1 MAQQVAQYNGNTASM
16 QTAPAAVASVP
27 RSATQFQA
35 QAQAPAPASYQENA
49 QPSQGNPGLPPKPP
63 ALGSHANGPAP
74 NPQAILNSLGSVVTA
89 ANSVAGAQQALSSA
103 TVGGN
108 GNMLQSAGNAAQALE
123 AVQKAA
129 GDVSDA
135 QKTLQS
141 GGRVVATP
149 TPTPS
154 PPPTLN
160 INIPG
165 LGGNQA
171 QQNGASM
178 STPST
183 TNSYPAYTGQTTQGT
198 QTMSAPTTQAMSA
211 PTTQSAQAGNPLSA
225 LGGALAQALSG
236 GNNQAAGRK
245 LRL

>member
-1 MAQQVAQYNGNTASM
+1 MAQ
-16 QTAPAAVASVP
+16 
-27 RSATQFQA
+27 
-35 QAQAPAPASYQENA
+35 
-49 QPSQGNPGLPPKPP
+49 
-63 ALGSHANGPAP
+63 
-74 NPQAILNSLGSVVTA
+74 
-89 ANSVAGAQQALSSA
+89 
-103 TVGGN
+103 
-108 GNMLQSAGNAAQALE
+108 

-165 LGGNQA
+165 LGGSQA

-183 TNSYPAYTGQTTQGT
+183 TTSYPAYTGQSTQVRPPCLA
-198 QTMSAPTTQAMSA
+198 SSPK
-211 PTTQSAQAGNPLSA
+211 TQSKVHDTDDLAFIDGEIPHCCAASK
-225 LGGALAQALSG
+225 GA
-236 GNNQAAGRK
+236 
-245 LRL
+245 

>member
-1 MAQQVAQYNGNTASM
+1 MAQ
-16 QTAPAAVASVP
+16 
-27 RSATQFQA
+27 
-35 QAQAPAPASYQENA
+35 
-49 QPSQGNPGLPPKPP
+49 
-63 ALGSHANGPAP
+63 
-74 NPQAILNSLGSVVTA
+74 
-89 ANSVAGAQQALSSA
+89 
-103 TVGGN
+103 
-108 GNMLQSAGNAAQALE
+108 

-165 LGGNQA
+165 LGGSQA

-183 TNSYPAYTGQTTQGT
+183 TNSYPAYTGQSTQVRLPSLASSIDFYLVIHDTDEVALICGEDSSIAEPLQRVPET
-198 QTMSAPTTQAMSA
+198 PRRHRGRADAGGCSSLALQPCQEIKLWRQELSYKYCMSQAS
-211 PTTQSAQAGNPLSA
+211 SRLSCGHLTCRA
-225 LGGALAQALSG
+225 H
-236 GNNQAAGRK
+236 R
-245 LRL
+245 R